1 VIFMK
6 GSAHH
11 LELRAPNDLDP
22 PDVKAARTA
31 ITGIIKGWCDEYFT
45 PPTKVSAEQFIQQWQ
60 MISNTNREWWS

>member
-1 VIFMK
+1 MK

-45 PPTKVSAEQFIQQWQ
+45 PPTKVSAEQFIQQ
-60 MISNTNREWWS
+60 